1 MTVETAIR
9 TALVA
14 DPGVA
19 ALVGGRVYQLI
30 LPQDADLPAVLV
42 QLISEPT
49 SPHLRG
55 IDALTGARVQTDV
68 YAAQTSGTDP
78 YAVAEDVAAAVDA
91 ALSGRKFDV
100 GTGDARHVAQVV
112 RISRRPLYE
121 GGELREV
128 RMQQDF
134 AVWSVPID

>member
-9 TALVA
+9 TVLAN
-14 DPGVA
+14 DPGVT
-19 ALVGGRVYQLI
+19 ALVDGRVYQLI

-49 SPHLRG
+49 SQHLRG
-55 IDALTGARVQTDV
+55 VDRLTGARVQTDV
-68 YAAQTSGTDP
+68 YAPTTSGTDP
-78 YAVAEDVAAAVDA
+78 YAVAEDVAAAIDA
-91 ALSGRKFDV
+91 ALSGRKLDV
-100 GTGDARHVAQVV
+100 GTGDGRHVANVQ
-112 RISRRPLYE
+112 RLSRRPLYE

-134 AVWSVPID
+134 AVWSAPID